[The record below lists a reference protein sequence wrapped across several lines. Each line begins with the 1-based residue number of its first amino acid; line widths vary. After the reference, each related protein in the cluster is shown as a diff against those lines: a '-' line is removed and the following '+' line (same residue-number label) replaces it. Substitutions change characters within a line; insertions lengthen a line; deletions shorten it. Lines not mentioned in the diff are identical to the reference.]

1 MHDQVNEQMNIIS
14 VNKFFWQKGGS
25 EAVFFGEKA
34 LLESRGHTVVP
45 FSMADEKNLPSD
57 YSRYFVSNID
67 YATAGGAAKL
77 RSAMNIIYSFEA
89 KSKMKQLL
97 RDFRPDVAH
106 FHIFQHQ
113 ISPSVFGP
121 LKKQG
126 VPLVL
131 TLHDLKPICPTYKMY
146 TNDHVCEACKGRKFY
161 NCFVNS
167 CTKGSRFKSLINTVE
182 MYLHYLLGYYQNV
195 ERYIA
200 VSSFYRDKMIEY
212 GFSPEQVVYIPNYI
226 DAARFERPYAD
237 EGYGLFFGRLSYEK
251 GLDHLLDAATLN
263 PDIPLYIAG
272 TGPSEEALK
281 QLAQDRGLDNI
292 RFLGFVSGD
301 ALFDLIAKAAFT
313 VMPSIWYENCPMSV
327 LESLALQTP
336 VIGADIGGIP
346 ELVRHDADGYI
357 YEAGNSEALAA
368 TMKKMMTDA
377 PRRQAMGQAGREKII
392 SDFNEETHYQK
403 LMDVYKDII

>member
-1 MHDQVNEQMNIIS
+1 MNILS

-34 LLESRGHTVVP
+34 LLESRGHSVVP

-57 YSRYFVSNID
+57 YSRFFVSHID

-89 KSKMKQLL
+89 KSKMQQLL
-97 RDFRPDVAH
+97 REFAPDVAH

-146 TNDHVCEACKGRKFY
+146 VNNEVCEACKGRKFY
-161 NCFVNS
+161 NCFLKS
-167 CTKGSRFKSLINTVE
+167 CTMGSRFKSLINTVE
-182 MYLHYLLGYYQNV
+182 MYLHYMLGYYQNV

-200 VSSFYRDKMIEY
+200 VSRFYRDKMIEF
-212 GFSPEQVVYIPNYI
+212 GFKPEQVVYIPNFI
-226 DAARFERPYAD
+226 DASRFERPYGD

-251 GLDHLLDAATLN
+251 GLDHLLDAAEKV

-272 TGPSEEALK
+272 TGPSEAQLK
-281 QLAQDRGLDNI
+281 QAVADKGLKNI

-301 ALFDLIAKAAFT
+301 ALLDLIAKASFT
-313 VMPSIWYENCPMSV
+313 VIPSIWYENCPMSV

-346 ELVRHDADGYI
+346 ELVNDSVDGYT
-357 YEAGNSEALAA
+357 YEAGNSEALAG
-368 TMKKMMTDA
+368 KMTRLMQDA
-377 PRRQAMGQAGREKII
+377 DQRAQMGKAGREKIVT
-392 SDFNEETHYQK
+392 DFNEEGHYQQ
-403 LMDVYKDII
+403 LMDLYREVT